1 MNRIRRSLA
10 LGGGAVLLGPSLAP
24 PARAS
29 TAPRP
34 VLEVS
39 AEARLLGQGVLRF
52 FGLRVYEARLWAL
65 AGSPSELFER
75 DLFLELQYALSLNGT
90 RIADRS
96 VDEMKHIGRGSDAQR
111 ARWGERMRALFP
123 DVVAGDRLL
132 GHCLPRGPSRFFHN
146 DRPLGIVDD
155 PEFGPAFFGIWLDPR
170 TSEPAMRAELL
181 KGLGR

>member
-1 MNRIRRSLA
+1 MNRNRRSLA
-10 LGGGAVLLGPSLAP
+10 IGSAAVLLSPTLAR
-24 PARAS
+24 PAFANP
-29 TAPRP
+29 APRA
-34 VLEVS
+34 VLEAS

-65 AGSPSELFER
+65 AGSASELFER
-75 DLFLELQYALSLNGT
+75 ELFLELQYALSLNGT

-111 ARWGERMRALFP
+111 VRWGERMRALFP

-132 GHCLPRGPSRFFHN
+132 GHYVPRGPSRFFHN
-146 DRPLGIVDD
+146 DRSLGAVDD
-155 PEFGPAFFGIWLDPR
+155 PDFGPAFFGIWLDPR
-170 TSEPAMRAELL
+170 TSEPAMRTELL